1 MTLIMTRR
9 MSPLIALILVPIVFG
24 LLSGFALRLGPMM
37 LEGYAARKQQ
47 PVDLTFGGMGFT
59 GYTGIFGLRVS
70 GGLNVGRGN
79 GTEQT
84 ATYDYSTCTV
94 GPCQIRT
101 VNSNYSGGSGLYL
114 GGWTADA
121 DVLLEPFRRV
131 PVMKSLLLGF
141 SPYGFFGI
149 GGYGLRPRGAPDTSI
164 ATLSYGLGAHHDL
177 LAWLGVGVSVDDR
190 EVFFAFEHCS

>member
-1 MTLIMTRR
+1 MTRTR
-9 MSPLIALILVPIVFG
+9 SLLVVGAALVVSLPMPTTV
-24 LLSGFALRLGPMM
+24 SAQGPML

-70 GGLNVGRGN
+70 GGLNVGRTN
-79 GTEQT
+79 GTD
-84 ATYDYSTCTV
+84 ATPAYQYTDCST
-94 GPCQIRT
+94 GPCVTRT
-101 VNSNYSGGSGLYL
+101 VPGTGYQAGSGVYL

-141 SPYGFFGI
+141 SPYGFFGV
-149 GGYGLRPRGAPDTSI
+149 GG
-164 ATLSYGLGAHHDL
+164 
-177 LAWLGVGVSVDDR
+177 
-190 EVFFAFEHCS
+190 